1 MTPSWDLFIILFFV
15 IMTIYGLLLGKGRVL
30 NILIN
35 SYIGYVIAVELSGLV
50 YDQISTVPS
59 LPQGFSA
66 SMFAVKVLL
75 FVSVI
80 FIMTLRSELITSS
93 KDSSANNVIY
103 TAIYGFL
110 SAGLITSS
118 IFSFMGDAERM
129 SLLSGSPIA
138 ENVYTFRLL
147 WLVAPIIVVVITG
160 ILKKVFGK

>member
-35 SYIGYVIAVELSGLV
+35 SYIGYVIAVEVGDLA
-50 YDQISTVPS
+50 YNRISMIPS

-66 SMFAVKVLL
+66 SLFAVEVLL

-93 KDSSANNVIY
+93 KDSTANNVIY

-118 IFSFMGDAERM
+118 IFSFMGEAERM
-129 SLLSGSPIA
+129 SLLSGSVVA
-138 ENVYTFRLL
+138 GYVYTYRLL

-160 ILKKVFGK
+160 ILKKIFGK